1 MYYFGTVYPPWWRM
15 AQSSWNSFLSQLWQP
30 GASLPKET
38 FVTALFGKSHYFSSP
53 VFFTSQILHS
63 CSRRSK
69 YSEPLPFRHRGWPNW
84 WWPQHSPSGSGL
96 SHPPVLLCF
105 YPSSRTPKHK
115 IEIGCITLYLNM
127 FLRIFDYFFSVHQLG
142 ISFKDPFHRKQ
153 PSGSIPRSVVVA
165 VDRKITSCNPPQKVP
180 VEGMAWEI
188 SGKKKVVKMENTR
201 AIIPRV
207 IGLIL

>member
-15 AQSSWNSFLSQLWQP
+15 AQSSWNSFLSQFWPP

-115 IEIGCITLYLNM
+115 DWNWVYHFEPQHVFKDFWLL
-127 FLRIFDYFFSVHQLG
+127 FLRPPTWHIFQRSLSSQAAQWIHPQKRGGSSGPQNNLL
-142 ISFKDPFHRKQ
+142 Q
-153 PSGSIPRSVVVA
+153 PSTKGAGRG
-165 VDRKITSCNPPQKVP
+165 DGLGN
-180 VEGMAWEI
+180 
-188 SGKKKVVKMENTR
+188 
-201 AIIPRV
+201 
-207 IGLIL
+207 IG